1 MSSFINLHIVV
12 PEVHIDGASELHVD
26 MGSIINLLCI
36 IEKVCH
42 WSLKIFINTSF
53 SKYTKLRKLFS
64 QISYYNLLN
73 KILIL
78 IV

>member
-26 MGSIINLLCI
+26 MGSIINLLCV

-42 WSLKIFINTSF
+42 WYFKNVIKTSF
-53 SKYTKLRKLFS
+53 SKKK
-64 QISYYNLLN
+64 IKKIPSYINLQNYFRIREL
-73 KILIL
+73 
-78 IV
+78 